1 MQQKKIQKIKKKC
14 TSNQDEKKSDL
25 LKEAGN
31 QICKGKKRDNRK
43 IKENED
49 EKSQKYNQNLFLE
62 NNHNLTQLGYYE
74 KNITRDGNC
83 YYRCLSYY
91 FRGLKNII

>member
-31 QICKGKKRDNRK
+31 QICKGKKSVKLKKMRMK
-43 IKENED
+43 
-49 EKSQKYNQNLFLE
+49 NL
-62 NNHNLTQLGYYE
+62 
-74 KNITRDGNC
+74 KNITKI
-83 YYRCLSYY
+83 L
-91 FRGLKNII
+91 F